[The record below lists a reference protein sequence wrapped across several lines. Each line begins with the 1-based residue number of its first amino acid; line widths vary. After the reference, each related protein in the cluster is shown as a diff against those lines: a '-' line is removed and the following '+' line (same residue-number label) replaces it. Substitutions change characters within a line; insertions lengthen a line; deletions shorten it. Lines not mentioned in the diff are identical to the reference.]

1 MTDMPKTGFLCAG
14 KNALELSVSVH
25 CAQKLMK
32 ELKNSGFSTGSCYTE
47 LWEKPTPERINR
59 TAKNLSHLC
68 ITNDLVITVGCEGFA
83 SGDVIPDVTEAVCP
97 KRAVY
102 FSNVLCGSLKLREN
116 AQPGEYPDADIDGGK
131 DVCAAEVEIPPSRAY
146 AGICEATLVLNF
158 SNDVYTAVRL
168 MKALIP
174 AIGFTV
180 YNISGRSA
188 ASVIEFEKSLKT
200 SPECKDFFK
209 KRSVVNS

>member
-32 ELKNSGFSTGSCYTE
+32 ELKISGFSTGSCYTE
-47 LWEKPTPERINR
+47 LWEMPTPERMSR
-59 TAKNLSHLC
+59 AAKNLSYLC

-83 SGDVIPDVTEAVCP
+83 SGDVIPDITEAICP
-97 KRAVY
+97 KKAGY
-102 FSNVLCGSLKLREN
+102 FSNVLCGSLGVMEMAVQAEGAEEERE
-116 AQPGEYPDADIDGGK
+116 ES
-131 DVCAAEVEIPPSRAY
+131 VEIPPSRAY
-146 AGICEATLVLNF
+146 AGICDGALILNF

-180 YNISGRSA
+180 YNISGKSA

-209 KRSVVNS
+209 KCSAVNN

>member
-14 KNALELSVSVH
+14 KNPLELSVSVH

-32 ELKNSGFSTGSCYTE
+32 ELKNSGFFTGSCYTE
-47 LWEKPTPERINR
+47 LWEMPTPERMNR
-59 TAKNLSHLC
+59 VAKNLSYLC

-83 SGDVIPDVTEAVCP
+83 SGDVIPDITEVVCP
-97 KRAVY
+97 KKAVY
-102 FSNVLCGSLKLREN
+102 FSNVLCGSLKVPES
-116 AQPGEYPDADIDGGK
+116 AEQEGDM
-131 DVCAAEVEIPPSRAY
+131 DVECTEPVVISPSRAY
-146 AGICEATLVLNF
+146 AGICDGALILNF

-168 MKALIP
+168 IKALIP

-180 YNISGRSA
+180 YNISGKSA
-188 ASVIEFEKSLKT
+188 ASVIQFEKSLKT

-209 KRSVVNS
+209 KCSVVND